1 VDRDQLIDLTRRAVK
16 LARGKTT
23 DLTPSEHSVAA
34 DTYTSTQRLAQD
46 TAMLL
51 ASPQLV
57 GYASELSRPG
67 TYCTK
72 TVMGRSILLT
82 RGADN
87 GVRAFDNVC
96 LHRQSR
102 IADGWGAARRLAC
115 PYHSW
120 TYDLDGN
127 LVGTPGKEGASP
139 KHARAREA
147 DRVTGRGICRLP
159 VDFAGPRY
167 DARYSGVSRAAQ

>member
-1 VDRDQLIDLTRRAVK
+1 MDRDQLIDLTRRAVK
-16 LARGKTT
+16 LARDKTT
-23 DLTPSEHSVAA
+23 DITPSEHSVAA

-57 GYASELSRPG
+57 GYASELPRPA

-87 GVRAFDNVC
+87 SVRAFDNVC

-102 IADGWGAARRLAC
+102 IADGCGLHVGSHVRITRGLTTWTATSSGYPARR
-115 PYHSW
+115 
-120 TYDLDGN
+120 
-127 LVGTPGKEGASP
+127 ASP
-139 KHARAREA
+139 KHARALR
-147 DRVTGRGICRLP
+147 
-159 VDFAGPRY
+159 
-167 DARYSGVSRAAQ
+167 S